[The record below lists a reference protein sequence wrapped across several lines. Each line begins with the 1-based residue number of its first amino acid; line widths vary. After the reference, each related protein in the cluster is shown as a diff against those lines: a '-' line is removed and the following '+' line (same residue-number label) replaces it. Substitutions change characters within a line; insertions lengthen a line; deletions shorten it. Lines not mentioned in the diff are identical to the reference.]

1 MRYIVEED
9 KELLLYLL
17 ENLKI
22 NRKTAKAMLTN
33 KSILINNKITT
44 KYNYPLKKKD
54 IILINQ
60 NKIESDLNIIYE
72 DKNIIVLIKPAGLLT
87 IGTDREKE
95 KTLYYMVSNYVKKV
109 NKNNKIFVIHRL
121 DKDTS
126 GIVMFSKDEK
136 TKKLYQD
143 NWDKLV
149 KTRKYYALVEGK
161 IDKNGFVES
170 YLKEDKNFNV
180 YSTKDKNGKYAKTEY
195 EVIKNNKDYT
205 LLDINLLTGRKNQI
219 RVHMKDIN
227 HPIVGDKKYGTK
239 SNPINRLGLHAYK
252 LEIIDPIS
260 RKLLK
265 FVDKMPR
272 KFRIK

>member
-1 MRYIVEED
+1 
-9 KELLLYLL
+9 
-17 ENLKI
+17 
-22 NRKTAKAMLTN
+22 MLTN
-33 KSILINNKITT
+33 KSIVINNKIIT
-44 KYNYPLKKKD
+44 KYNYLLKHKD
-54 IILINQ
+54 FLLINQ
-60 NKIESDLNIIYE
+60 NKVESDLNIIYE
-72 DKNIIVLIKPAGLLT
+72 DKNIIVLIKPSGLLT

-95 KTLYYMVSNYVKKV
+95 KTLYYMVSDYVKKI

-126 GIVMFSKDEK
+126 GIVMFAKNEVVK
-136 TKKLYQD
+136 NQYQD

-149 KTRKYYALVEGK
+149 RLRKYYALVEGK
-161 IDKNGFVES
+161 IDNAGFVES

-180 YSTKDKNGKYAKTEY
+180 YSTKDKSGKYAKTEY
-195 EVIKNNKDYT
+195 TVIKNTKEYT

-219 RVHMKDIN
+219 RVHMKDLN
-227 HPIVGDKKYGTK
+227 HPIVGDKKYG
-239 SNPINRLGLHAYK
+239 SNINPIHRLGLHAYK

-272 KFRIK
+272 KFKI